1 MIMIQNSRECSAI
14 LYVCELKLKHFWN
27 SLVYTK
33 TAVQGLGQNLNSNF
47 NFFFGFSSPDPK
59 AHMSFSDCNLSVV
72 SHCIVVVVGNISQFH
87 LLLQSPW
94 VIQVCSSKRPCLP
107 QRGDN

>member
-14 LYVCELKLKHFWN
+14 LYVCELKLKHFLN

-47 NFFFGFSSPDPK
+47 NFFF
-59 AHMSFSDCNLSVV
+59 SVLAPL
-72 SHCIVVVVGNISQFH
+72 IRRLI
-87 LLLQSPW
+87 
-94 VIQVCSSKRPCLP
+94 
-107 QRGDN
+107 

>member
-14 LYVCELKLKHFWN
+14 LYVCELKLKHFLN
-27 SLVYTK
+27 SFVYTK

-47 NFFFGFSSPDPK
+47 IFFFGFSSPDPK

>member
-1 MIMIQNSRECSAI
+1 MIMIQNSRGCSAI
-14 LYVCELKLKHFWN
+14 LYVCELKLKHLLN

-33 TAVQGLGQNLNSNF
+33 TAVQRLGQ

-107 QRGDN
+107 QSGDN